1 MIAKKIYY
9 YIYGTVSETNSVYS
23 FSFLRNWGMQ
33 SYSVTITCCRMT
45 SLFHNGFSLQKGS
58 NFIAD
63 IYKMLFCVNVE
74 FRGLKLQTHFSHH
87 ELSISCGIF
96 LQVICLHFIKHV
108 FCINIYQWSLEALK
122 IKQTISIKNTKKL
135 WTKQDAELK

>member
-1 MIAKKIYY
+1 M
-9 YIYGTVSETNSVYS
+9 YS

-122 IKQTISIKNTKKL
+122 IKQTISIKNTKKTVDETRHRTQVRYYYL
-135 WTKQDAELK
+135 RSALYNTI

>member
-1 MIAKKIYY
+1 M
-9 YIYGTVSETNSVYS
+9 YS
-23 FSFLRNWGMQ
+23 FSLLRNWGMQ

-58 NFIAD
+58 NFIAN

-108 FCINIYQWSLEALK
+108 FFYKYISMIFRITKNKTDNKYEKYKKTVDKTRHRTLVRYYYLRSALYS
-122 IKQTISIKNTKKL
+122 TI
-135 WTKQDAELK
+135 